1 MMKQE
6 TIPPKRVR
14 PPKRVKHVIL
24 RGGRRV
30 SRPDGLTSYG
40 VRVPHR
46 ADWGIS
52 RTWRRAAALKF
63 ALPLPTAQ
71 RDCEIPPR
79 TFVFVSPPVGH
90 GPRQSGTGLR
100 RARGRP
106 GAWSSPPA
114 NRGGVSGTTPGRGKP
129 YRASLSLESYHPR
142 RRLLAIVTVT

>member
-1 MMKQE
+1 MKQE
-6 TIPPKRVR
+6 TIQSKRVR

-63 ALPLPTAQ
+63 ALPLLTAQ
-71 RDCEIPPR
+71 SDREIPPQMKSMR
-79 TFVFVSPPVGH
+79 YRGIAACA
-90 GPRQSGTGLR
+90 
-100 RARGRP
+100 RAEMR
-106 GAWSSPPA
+106 
-114 NRGGVSGTTPGRGKP
+114 VEF
-129 YRASLSLESYHPR
+129 ASWESR
-142 RRLLAIVTVT
+142 ICLW